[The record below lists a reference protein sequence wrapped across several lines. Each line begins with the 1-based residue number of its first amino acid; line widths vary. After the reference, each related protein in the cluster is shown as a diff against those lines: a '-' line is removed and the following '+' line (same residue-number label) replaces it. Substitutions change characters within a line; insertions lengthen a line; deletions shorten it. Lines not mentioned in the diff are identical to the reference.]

1 MKLSES
7 DNKANRI
14 LTIYDR
20 LRKGYVLSKKEI
32 ANEFG
37 VNVRTIQRDLDDVRN
52 YLANN
57 FQGEEIIYDYQAKGY
72 IMDNLQNKILSA
84 VEIFVFIKILIESR
98 AFCNEEMNGLINS
111 IFSSISKSEQNV
123 IKSLV
128 SNEVFHFEPL
138 THNKPILKSIWDIA
152 QCILRK
158 EVIELYFKKI
168 NGQEGRRVIYP
179 LSIVFSEFY
188 FYLVAQIEEFEDK
201 EPAFFRVDRILK
213 FKLMERQFE
222 SKRFEEGELKKR
234 ILFMYGGELLHLK
247 FTYKGQSIESIMD
260 RFPTA
265 KIINESENK
274 YLIDAEVYGKGCLMW
289 LLSQGENIELISPMH
304 LREEIKT
311 KILKMNEIYNGERG

>member
-1 MKLSES
+1 MKLNEN

-32 ANEFG
+32 ASEFG
-37 VNVRTIQRDLDDVRN
+37 VNVRTIQRDFDDIRN
-52 YLANN
+52 YLADN

-72 IMDNLQNKILSA
+72 IIDNQQNKILSG
-84 VEIFVFIKILIESR
+84 VEIFAFIKILIESR

-111 IFSSISKSEQNV
+111 IFSAISKSEQNV
-123 IKSLV
+123 IKALV
-128 SNEVFHFEPL
+128 SNEFFHFEPL
-138 THNKPILKSIWDIA
+138 THNKPILKNIWDIA

-158 EVIELYFKKI
+158 EVIKIYFRKM
-168 NGQEGRRVIYP
+168 NGQESSRIIHP

-188 FYLVAQIEEFEDK
+188 FYLVAQIEEFENK

-213 FKLMERQFE
+213 FKLIGRQYKA
-222 SKRFEEGELKKR
+222 KRFEEGELKKR

-247 FTYKGQSIESIMD
+247 FIYKGQSIEAIMD

-265 KIINESENK
+265 KKLNQSENK
-274 YLIDAEVYGKGCLMW
+274 YLIEAEVYGKGCLMW
-289 LLSQGENIELISPMH
+289 LLSQGENVELISPMH

-311 KILKMNEIYNGERG
+311 RILKMNEIYNGE